1 MHKKNHENS
10 CLGTDKVF
18 SHPSEYSPISSP
30 FYIYTLHGTICCIP
44 PKRITSLPTNKHLKN
59 VQIRPVQDLTFP
71 PSSRGTAARAR
82 AYLRPCPGVP
92 APAPGGTAKQR
103 SPESAPEHAFPQRE
117 TNYFLNRLFHKGFSF
132 TFARN

>member
-1 MHKKNHENS
+1 MHKKITRTRA
-10 CLGTDKVF
+10 LAPTKFFPPFRVF
-18 SHPSEYSPISSP
+18 SYFIT
-30 FYIYTLHGTICCIP
+30 FLYIYAHGTNCCIP

-59 VQIRPVQDLTFP
+59 VQIRPVHAPTFP

-103 SPESAPEHAFPQRE
+103 PPESAPEHAFPQRE
-117 TNYFLNRLFHKGFSF
+117 ANYFLNRLFHKGFSF